1 MQPHLEPPSATTS
14 RGGGA
19 SDTATT
25 SRCHSAN
32 TAKAHQ
38 ALSLFACIK
47 ANLSSASAATASGL
61 NNNNGGNTGI
71 AATRRGSAPA
81 GQAHTPR
88 ATPRSADNS
97 SLQYSSRSLT
107 SKQRRSSSV
116 SSTSPLSPQHAG
128 TASASSSTATT
139 TASAQPLT
147 YTEAEL
153 SSMSPAQLRRQLRL
167 ASAVTQRL
175 HRRTQQLQREVEALK
190 TMSTEHQLKGKQQGV
205 QREAKEG
212 VLTNEQTSH
221 VERERTAAV
230 ASTASAAAGRDIE
243 SEMALLRDTV
253 QQQQRRLELSE
264 EQRQRAMQL
273 QLDALLQHSSAADG
287 SRPAAPT
294 PSIVNA
300 EVQKLFKLMQDQL
313 VANATQQ
320 QVERARM
327 NELFY
332 LLERQRGLM

>member
-1 MQPHLEPPSATTS
+1 
-14 RGGGA
+14 
-19 SDTATT
+19 
-25 SRCHSAN
+25 
-32 TAKAHQ
+32 
-38 ALSLFACIK
+38 
-47 ANLSSASAATASGL
+47 
-61 NNNNGGNTGI
+61 
-71 AATRRGSAPA
+71 
-81 GQAHTPR
+81 
-88 ATPRSADNS
+88 
-97 SLQYSSRSLT
+97 
-107 SKQRRSSSV
+107 
-116 SSTSPLSPQHAG
+116 
-128 TASASSSTATT
+128 
-139 TASAQPLT
+139 
-147 YTEAEL
+147 
-153 SSMSPAQLRRQLRL
+153 MSPAQLRRQLRL

-221 VERERTAAV
+221 VEEGTAAV
-230 ASTASAAAGRDIE
+230 ASTASAAAGHDIE

-264 EQRQRAMQL
+264 EHRQRAMQL